1 MKGFI
6 LNAGIGYLEK
16 TYDEL
21 SIDDLLS
28 SVDTPPGGVYSPMID
43 YPDTTLRYLLE
54 RAALQVG
61 IPQKKLSKLIG
72 VFVFSELIP
81 ISLSWVEESSNTF
94 EMLKNH
100 DEYLNEVV
108 ETAFPGFVPPSF
120 RCFEISPDRLEAN
133 FQSTFML
140 EDIAE
145 GLIEAMII
153 YHRENISVEAIKT
166 ASVEGYSRQFILRRN
181 MRKSVSVD

>member
-6 LNAGIGYLEK
+6 LNAGISYLEK

-28 SVDTPPGGVYSPMID
+28 SVDTPPGGVYSSMID
-43 YPDTTLRYLLE
+43 YPDTTLRYFLE
-54 RAALQVG
+54 RAALLIG

-72 VFVFSELIP
+72 VFIFSELIP

-94 EMLKNH
+94 EMIKNH
-100 DEYLNEVV
+100 DEYLNQVV
-108 ETAFPGFVPPSF
+108 ETAFPGFVAPSF
-120 RCFEISPDRLEAN
+120 KCVEISPDKLEAN

-140 EDIAE
+140 ADIAE

-153 YHRENISVEAIKT
+153 HHKENISVEAIKT
-166 ASVEGYSRQFILRRN
+166 ALVEGFSRQFILRRN
-181 MRKSVSVD
+181 MRKPVSKD